1 MSQRPV
7 FPGAES
13 KLNKFKAE
21 VAKDMGLE
29 DQTNEHEYR
38 GDIPSKIIGKMAN
51 AGNVG
56 GEMVKRMIASV
67 EQQMINKK

>member
-7 FPGAES
+7 FPGSES

-29 DQTNEHEYR
+29 DQTNEHEYM